1 MIQNIKLELIRKNY
15 SWTIFYFTFFNLG
28 ALKNIVLKLKNN
40 IERVSAGTM
49 YSIIS
54 ELINDGI
61 LAKIKCI

>member
-15 SWTIFYFTFFNLG
+15 SWTIIYFTFLNLG
-28 ALKNIVLKLKNN
+28 ALKNIVLMLKNN
-40 IERVSAGTM
+40 IERVSAGRM
-49 YSIIS
+49 YNIKS

>member
-1 MIQNIKLELIRKNY
+1 MIQNIKLELIRKNF

-49 YSIIS
+49 YNIIS